1 MPTVLM
7 PWCLLLR
14 RPLERQL
21 ANMECNAGSAVQIT
35 HHFLAQMV
43 SERVLGPTSLFEGCR
58 SRCSHRL

>member
-1 MPTVLM
+1 MLTTLM
-7 PWCLLLR
+7 LRRLLLC

-43 SERVLGPTSLFEGCR
+43 SESMTGGLHS
-58 SRCSHRL
+58 SA